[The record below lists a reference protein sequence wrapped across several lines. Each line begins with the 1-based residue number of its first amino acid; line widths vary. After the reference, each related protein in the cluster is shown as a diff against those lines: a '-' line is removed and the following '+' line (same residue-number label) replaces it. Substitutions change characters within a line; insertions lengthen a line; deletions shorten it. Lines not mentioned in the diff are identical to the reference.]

1 VVVVTG
7 WPTAEL
13 DGIARLR
20 VLAAGLPGAV
30 LHERTLAAPYDEVWG
45 FLADLER
52 SAPAFDSDVESL
64 RVLRRQG
71 DRLLIE
77 ATNPWRLVRWRLRFD
92 VDLTDGW
99 CWMVSRPQL
108 YIVGMAA
115 EPAGAHSTR
124 FGHLEGLVVPG
135 SRMRRAAASPLLA
148 LSRWR
153 HRHHVPR
160 DVDRIE
166 RCLGLARDG

>member
-1 VVVVTG
+1 MSG

-20 VLAAGLPGAV
+20 VLAAGLPGV
-30 LHERTLAAPYDEVWG
+30 VVHERVLAAPYDAVWG
-45 FLADLER
+45 FLSDLER
-52 SAPAFDSDVESL
+52 SAPAFDSDVASL
-64 RVLRRQG
+64 RILRRTG

-77 ATNPWRLVRWRLRFD
+77 SRGSWRLLSGPLRFD

-108 YIVGMAA
+108 YVVGMAA
-115 EPAGAHSTR
+115 EPDGPDRTR
-124 FGHLEGLVVPG
+124 FGHLEGVVAPG
-135 SRMRRAAASPLLA
+135 SPATRAIAAPVLA

-166 RCLGLARDG
+166 RCLGLRPDA

>member
-1 VVVVTG
+1 MTG
-7 WPTAEL
+7 WPIAEL
-13 DGIARLR
+13 DRIARLR
-20 VLAAGLPGAV
+20 VLAAGLPGV
-30 LHERTLAAPYDEVWG
+30 VVHERLIPLPYEQVWG

-52 SAPAFDSDVESL
+52 SAPAFDRDVAAL

-71 DRLLIE
+71 ERLVVE
-77 ATNPWRLVRWRLRFD
+77 ATSPWWFARLQMRFH

-108 YIVGMAA
+108 YVVGMAA
-115 EPAGAHSTR
+115 EPAGDSGTR
-124 FGHLEGLVVPG
+124 LAHLEGSVVSG
-135 SRMRRAAASPLLA
+135 SRRRRAVAAPLLV

-166 RCLGLARDG
+166 RCLGVRP